1 MNLEKF
7 CSFHLKKNER
17 RNLLN
22 KTSYSGFWRF
32 DELDICLEPWEI
44 NNTQDGLGRNA
55 FLYINYPNQKWL
67 KESLLRCIKQR
78 DDSFIQFYRYPEK
91 GADHQSRDHV
101 AAVILALYLNHDW
114 KELEFILDNLPWRIS
129 RRYSQTIDFWLW
141 QRTLRFEIKQKH
153 RIKNLLSYTWLFLIL
168 LQSVLVV
175 PINFI
180 IRKLLHIRV
189 LNLEDF
195 PNDNVQQFKGSLKKI
210 LSKLIYPQFSLFT
223 LTFQLK
229 TIKKGSIINKL
240 IRMILYQDINKEN
253 NLVLNYLLTNNP
265 ITTTQY
271 NKYKGLTSFIWSRRL
286 DTTDEVY
293 INKMNQSQK
302 QYNDINKSML
312 DYCYLQL
319 DKIIENKHLIETI
332 KNDKN
337 IFHLH

>member
-1 MNLEKF
+1 M
-7 CSFHLKKNER
+7 
-17 RNLLN
+17 LN
-22 KTSYSGFWRF
+22 KGFYSSFWRF

-67 KESLLRCIKQR
+67 KESILRCIKQR
-78 DDSFIQFYRYPEK
+78 DDSFIQFYRYPGK

-101 AAVILALYLNHDW
+101 AAVILALYLNKDW
-114 KELEFILDNLPWRIS
+114 KDLEFILDNLPWRIS
-129 RRYSQTIDFWLW
+129 RRYTQTIDFWLW
-141 QRTLRFEIKQKH
+141 QRTLRFELKQKH

-195 PNDNVQQFKGSLKKI
+195 PNDNVQQFKGSLKKT

-229 TIKKGSIINKL
+229 TIKKGSLINKL